1 MPGTV
6 AKLTFNCWVILIH
19 EVALDELDGQ
29 TRLSD
34 TTTANDY

>member
-6 AKLTFNCWVILIH
+6 AKLTFNCWVIFVH

-29 TRLSD
+29 ARLSD
-34 TTTANDY
+34 TTAADDD